1 MRNYSR
7 MIRYTKGH
15 YDVMDEF
22 GNFVE
27 SCDTYE
33 EAQTAVDE
41 YLSAL
46 AA

>member
-7 MIRYTKGH
+7 MIRYTHGH
-15 YDVMDEF
+15 YDVLDEF
-22 GNFVE
+22 GDFVE

-33 EAQTAVDE
+33 EAQAAVDE
-41 YLSAL
+41 YLNIT